1 MEQQLSAYQFKTVY
15 EDLGYD
21 IGKLGC
27 IMLDID
33 PEDLVDRVTAAIPP
47 EAIYVSPDPTDHTNG
62 IVADQPHV
70 TLLYG
75 LLRSG
80 PELQKHVLQVL
91 DGGNVLPATIRLDSV
106 DYFKSPKADE
116 PYYCIVAHVTITP
129 ELQQAHDR
137 LRFLPHIDTFSG
149 YQAHMTLAY
158 IKEDAAV
165 RDHVIAKLDPYVR
178 GRILPTK
185 GLNFGD

>member
-1 MEQQLSAYQFKTVY
+1 MDKQLSAHQFKSVY

-33 PEDLVDRVTAAIPP
+33 PEDLEKRVNSLLTPDQV
-47 EAIYVSPDPTDHTNG
+47 YVAPDASDHTNG
-62 IVADQPHV
+62 VVAATPHV

-80 PELQKHVLQVL
+80 PEMKKHVLQVL
-91 DGGNVLPATIRLDSV
+91 DGGQACPATVRIDGV
-106 DYFKSPKADE
+106 GYFESHDATE
-116 PYYCIVAHVTITP
+116 PYYSIVAHLVITP
-129 ELQQAHDR
+129 ELLECNNR
-137 LRFLPHIDTFSG
+137 LKFLPHIDIFTD

-158 IKEDAAV
+158 IKADETV
-165 RDHVIAKLDPYVR
+165 RDRVVKSLNMTLS
-178 GRILPTK
+178 GRVLPTK